1 MKYSLK
7 ENQIILAV
15 TVALGLYDFFTIP
28 FNSFLVAS
36 IFALV
41 LYYITKSLFI
51 VAFIYFIPQL
61 IHISN
66 KILKCDEGM
75 ANSQEEVTDRI
86 KSMTNKYNRGENLNP
101 ETPTKEYFTDA
112 NEVSQRVSDIRN
124 KNALPKVS
132 EVSGLVDT
140 DVPSETYPIE
150 GNPSYPGFMRE
161 GFMGTNLSNNNR
173 IETVPEEEIPAN
185 GTVETPMRANSVI
198 EPYDDLSL
206 NTALARNSSSK
217 LSLGDMKS
225 VDMTM

>member
-1 MKYSLK
+1 MRYSLK

-15 TVALGLYDFFTIP
+15 AVVLGLYDFFTIP

-36 IFALV
+36 IFAV
-41 LYYITKSLFI
+41 TLYYLTNSVFI
-51 VAFIYFIPQL
+51 IAFVYFIPQL

-66 KILKCDEGM
+66 KVLGHSEGM
-75 ANSQEEVTDRI
+75 VNSQSEVTDRI

-112 NEVSQRVSDIRN
+112 KEVSQRVSDIRN
-124 KNALPKVS
+124 KNALPKVG
-132 EVSGLVDT
+132 EVSGLVDIE
-140 DVPSETYPIE
+140 VPSEEYPIE

-161 GFMGTNLSNNNR
+161 GFMGTTLNSSNR
-173 IETVPEEEIPAN
+173 IETVPEEDIPAN
-185 GTVETPMRANSVI
+185 GTVEKPMRANSVI

-206 NTALARNSSSK
+206 DTALARTSSSK
-217 LSLGDMKS
+217 LSLANMKS